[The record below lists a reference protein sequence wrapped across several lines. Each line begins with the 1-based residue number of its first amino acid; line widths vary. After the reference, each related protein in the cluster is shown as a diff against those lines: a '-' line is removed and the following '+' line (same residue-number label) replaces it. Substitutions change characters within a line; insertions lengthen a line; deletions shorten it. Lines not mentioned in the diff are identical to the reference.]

1 MDFDS
6 YLMKNYGFNTT
17 DKKYK
22 RMTPK
27 ARRILRESFAM
38 DMQQKNND
46 KKLAI
51 LYPSNKQT
59 N

>member
-6 YLMKNYGFNTT
+6 YLMKVYGFDTK

-38 DMQQKNND
+38 DMQQKNDD
-46 KKLAI
+46 KKLAT